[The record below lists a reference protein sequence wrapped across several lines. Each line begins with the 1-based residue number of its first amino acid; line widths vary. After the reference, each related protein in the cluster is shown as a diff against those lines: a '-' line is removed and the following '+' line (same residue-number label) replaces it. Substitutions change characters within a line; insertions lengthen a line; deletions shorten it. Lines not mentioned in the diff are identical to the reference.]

1 MNVLAPIFSFLSTD
15 LPEAGGSFSLKG
27 ALYSPE

>member
-1 MNVLAPIFSFLSTD
+1 MNVLAPISWVLSTD
-15 LPEAGGSFSLKG
+15 LPEAGGSFSLKV